1 MCVLYRTS
9 KHIYTSLLTSTDIG
23 YVSFV
28 YCLQTSTKLVSSAD
42 RRLSTEHKHFP
53 KRCISL
59 TAAAA
64 AGPRNNLGYVCLFV
78 YLLGHGE
85 SETKFRQLTVWG
97 LWKSAVWSGAS
108 HLPATASATKTNKAM
123 AGRDGVG
130 WREARPGDT
139 AGHRAGMW
147 GRWHSDR
154 LIHGEKYH
162 CYCHCQ
168 KIREPGIKHI
178 TANHFGI
185 VVISPESLKSGLRK

>member
-1 MCVLYRTS
+1 MCIIQDVQAYPYISSYLNRYR
-9 KHIYTSLLTSTDIG
+9 LCF
-23 YVSFV
+23 VV
-28 YCLQTSTKLVSSAD
+28 YCLQTYTKLVSSAD
-42 RRLSTEHKHFP
+42 RRLSTEHKHSP

-59 TAAAA
+59 TAAA

-85 SETKFRQLTVWG
+85 SETKFRQLTVWV

-108 HLPATASATKTNKAM
+108 HLPATASAIKTNKAM
-123 AGRDGVG
+123 AGGYGVG

-147 GRWHSDR
+147 GRWHSDQ

-168 KIREPGIKHI
+168 KIREPGIKQF
-178 TANHFGI
+178 TATTLDLLW
-185 VVISPESLKSGLRK
+185 SPRRHWSQA